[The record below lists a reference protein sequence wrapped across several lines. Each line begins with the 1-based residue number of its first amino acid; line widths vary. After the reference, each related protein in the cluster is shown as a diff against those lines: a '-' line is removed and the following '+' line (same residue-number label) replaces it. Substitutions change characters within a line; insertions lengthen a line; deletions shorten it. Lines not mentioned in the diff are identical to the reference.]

1 MLAIKQSFAGPIYGL
16 LLAGLASIAPD
27 TAQSIGLMP
36 MEKSGHSAS
45 DRKGFYLNVLNEGKR
60 SIIVDVEIMP
70 QADGTPQKAVKVQ
83 PRRLKIGPKS
93 TRKIILIIGNLETER
108 QREVNVCV
116 STQKNNSNTLLRIC
130 GAYTAHKRN

>member
-1 MLAIKQSFAGPIYGL
+1 MLTIKHRFTGPIYGL
-16 LLAGLASIAPD
+16 LLAGLVSIAPD

-70 QADGTPQKAVKVQ
+70 QSDGTLPKAVKVQ

-93 TRKIILIIGNLETER
+93 TRKIILIIGNLENER
-108 QREVNVCV
+108 QRKVDVCV